1 MPLALS
7 SQVAILRQTVAMLS
21 AGERAVSREQAFV
34 ILERLDMVDGPLG
47 TYASV
52 RQLLAD
58 GEKPIDLEVRADTT
72 ARTRCRLRYRSATL
86 LQAKAAPWTLGC
98 SRREVGMRHR
108 VTIDEIDA
116 ATAPAF
122 NEELAE
128 AVSRATKNGG
138 DLDLDFSQ
146 VAFMGSNGIKA
157 IVEADHCLQAEGGGR
172 VIVHDAR
179 EHIRRLFAIAGLADF
194 LADDPGN

>member
-1 MPLALS
+1 LSLDLS

-34 ILERLDMVDGPLG
+34 ILERLDMVDGPLRHLCVG
-47 TYASV
+47 ATASG
-52 RQLLAD
+52 RRRETD
-58 GEKPIDLEVRADTT
+58 RSEVRADTR
-72 ARTRCRLRYRSATL
+72 AGARCRLRYRSATL
-86 LQAKAAPWTLGC
+86 LQAKAAPWTLGLLAT
-98 SRREVGMRHR
+98 EVGMRHR

-122 NEELAE
+122 NEELAD
-128 AVSRATKNGG
+128 AVSRATKSVG

-146 VAFMGSNGIKA
+146 VVFMGSNGIKA
-157 IVEADHCLQAEGGGR
+157 IVEADRCLQGEGGGR

-179 EHIRRLFAIAGLADF
+179 EHIRRLFAIAGVADY